1 MSKLKIFTGSDD
13 PNTTLGWA
21 ERISYGFGNV
31 GNAVVYGMVSLYLTY
46 FYTDVMGLSASI
58 VGTIFLVSRVF
69 DGVTDL
75 IMGRIVDRTHSKTG
89 KARVWLLRLCV
100 PYAISGVLLFTVPEG
115 SPLLQYIY
123 VIITYNFAN
132 SILFTGVSVPYNSL
146 LSLTT
151 KNPSERGLLGIFPMF
166 GSLILSVIVSSTNM
180 SIVNSFA
187 NEKTGWIVASSI
199 WAVVGLGSHL
209 ICYFGTKERVR
220 EEEPEDPSKKD
231 DVGFKDGLL
240 SLFKNYY
247 WIIFTLVAL
256 LNWMVAGMTQTS
268 LIYYVEWVLQNDDL
282 YGIIYNVQ
290 QVTQIVFLAVAAG
303 AIVKFGKVNTFRFG
317 VAVEALGFVLRALC
331 GTNVPLIL
339 AAGFIIGA
347 GGGFAS
353 AVMTGIVADILDFGH
368 WKTGVRVVGLGMS
381 TASFAQKV
389 GYGLASALWGLLIG
403 ACGYDGTAAT
413 QTSTAL
419 LGIQAGFTYLPMF
432 FAVLMFVLMIRFPL
446 DKQMVQVREEEA
458 GKAAQE

>member
-1 MSKLKIFTGSDD
+1 MSKLKIFTRSDD

-21 ERISYGFGNV
+21 ERIAYGFGNV

-58 VGTIFLVSRVF
+58 IGTIFLLSRVF

-75 IMGRIVDRTHSKTG
+75 AMGRIVDRTHSKTG

-100 PYAISGVLLFTVPEG
+100 PYAISGILLFTVPEG
-115 SPLLQYIY
+115 SALLQYIY
-123 VIITYNFAN
+123 VIVSYNFAN

-146 LSLTT
+146 LSLST
-151 KNPSERGLLGIFPMF
+151 KNSNERGFLGIFPMF

-187 NEKTGWIVASSI
+187 SEKMGWIAASST
-199 WAVVGLGSHL
+199 WAVVGLASHL
-209 ICYFGTKERVR
+209 ICYFGTRERVTD
-220 EEEPEDPSKKD
+220 EEKDPEQKD

-256 LNWMVAGMTQTS
+256 LNWMIAGMTQTS

-303 AIVKFGKVNTFRFG
+303 AIVKLGKVNTFRIG
-317 VAVEALGFVLRALC
+317 MTIEVVGFILRCLC
-331 GTNVPLIL
+331 GTSVPLIL
-339 AAGFIIGA
+339 AAGFLIGA

-353 AVMTGIVADILDFGH
+353 AVMTGIVADILDYGH
-368 WKTGVRVVGLGMS
+368 WKTGIRVVGLGMS

-389 GYGLASALWGLLIG
+389 GYGLASAIWGLLIG

-413 QTSTAL
+413 QTSMAL
-419 LGIQAGFTYLPMF
+419 FGINAGFTYVPML
-432 FAVLMFVLMIRFPL
+432 FAVLMLLLMLRFPL
-446 DKQMVQVREEEA
+446 DKQMAQVRADEA
-458 GKAAQE
+458 AAEAKA